1 MGTAAPGAMSVR
13 ARPAAQ
19 PRRSA
24 PARCRKQRRKPA
36 MRRESNGELADV
48 TLNLRHCGHIPKH
61 SACQPGHAARCLPF
75 RLLTR
80 DRHLAPGTVRK
91 RLEPLLRP
99 TFPTYPAGSSTGA
112 NGQTVSP
119 DAYLE
124 LSVSGDSSSDG
135 ACNGNGELSFTV
147 QGSFCGSV
155 PNLAVTWPANVQT
168 SGCMCRAGAE

>member
-1 MGTAAPGAMSVR
+1 
-13 ARPAAQ
+13 
-19 PRRSA
+19 
-24 PARCRKQRRKPA
+24 
-36 MRRESNGELADV
+36 V

-155 PNLAVTWPANVQT
+155 PKLAVTWPANVQT